1 MNNVRNNL
9 VLSQLVDH
17 RQGPR
22 LRRRCLLLA
31 GALSLLVGGVSAGVS
46 AEDLKLAHQ
55 FAPDSLPGKSAVYF
69 ANLVKQRTNGATSI
83 TVIPG
88 GSLGDERANLQQLE
102 NGSLDLALTGDLVI
116 SLYVKPYILVSMP
129 FLYRDADHALNVM
142 NGEIGQEIGKFLED
156 KNKLHLVA
164 WQYVGTR
171 ELTASRPV
179 RTLADLK
186 GLKLRMPP
194 TQMWIAAWSK
204 TGAAIAN
211 VAFTELQLALQTGT
225 VNAQENPPNFIIA
238 NKFFEVQKYL
248 MLTDHYPQMQAFFIS
263 DARYAAMKLEQR
275 TVLEGAFRD
284 TAAWTSEQAK
294 AAQQKDID
302 WLTTKGQGGME
313 LVRPDLSGIKELVKD
328 VPREV
333 MGDDGPKLLARIQ
346 AVK

>member
-1 MNNVRNNL
+1 MNTAPHTRTHPDGCTNRSRSL
-9 VLSQLVDH
+9 
-17 RQGPR
+17 R
-22 LRRRCLLLA
+22 LRLKALGAVALFATVVYGGSALA
-31 GALSLLVGGVSAGVS
+31 D
-46 AEDLKLAHQ
+46 DLKLAHQ
-55 FAPDSLPGKSAVYF
+55 FAPDSLPGKSAVHF
-69 ANLVKQRTNGATSI
+69 ANLVKQRSSGATTI

-116 SLYVKPYILVSMP
+116 SLYAKPYILVSMP
-129 FLYRDADHALNVM
+129 FLYRDPDHALHTM
-142 NGEIGQEIGKFLED
+142 NGEIGQEISKYLNE

-171 ELTASRPV
+171 ELTASKPI

-194 TQMWIAAWSK
+194 AQMWIATWNK

-238 NKFFEVQKYL
+238 NKLFEVQKYL
-248 MLTDHYPQMQAFFIS
+248 MLTDHYPQMQSFFIA
-263 DARYAAMKLEQR
+263 DAKYAAMKPEQR
-275 TVLEGAFRD
+275 TLLETAFRD
-284 TAAWTSEQAK
+284 TATWTSAQAK
-294 AAQQKDID
+294 AAQAADIQ
-302 WLTTKGQGGME
+302 WLTTKGQGNME
-313 LVRPDLSGIKELVKD
+313 LVKPDFSGIKDLVKD

-333 MGDDGPKLLARIQ
+333 MGEDGPKLLARIQ
-346 AVK
+346 SVK

>member
-1 MNNVRNNL
+1 M
-9 VLSQLVDH
+9 
-17 RQGPR
+17 
-22 LRRRCLLLA
+22 LLG
-31 GALSLLVGGVSAGVS
+31 GASAAVS

-69 ANLVKQRTNGATSI
+69 ANLVKQRSNGATTI
-83 TVIPG
+83 AVIPG

-116 SLYVKPYILVSMP
+116 SLYAKPYILVSMP
-129 FLYRDADHALNVM
+129 FLYRDPDHALNVM
-142 NGEIGQEIGKFLED
+142 NGDIGHEIGKYLND
-156 KNKLHLVA
+156 KNKLHLAA

-179 RTLADLK
+179 KTVADLK

-194 TQMWIAAWSK
+194 AQMWIATWSK
-204 TGAAIAN
+204 SGAAIAN

-238 NKFFEVQKYL
+238 NKLFEVQKYL

-263 DARYAAMKLEQR
+263 DIRYAAMKPEQR
-275 TVLEGAFRD
+275 AMLEGAFKD
-284 TAAWTSEQAK
+284 TAKWTSDQAK
-294 AAQQKDID
+294 AAQQTDIQ

-313 LVRPDLSGIKELVKD
+313 LVKPDFSGMKDLIKD

-333 MGDDGPKLLARIQ
+333 MGEDGPKLMARIQ